1 MAKSETNY
9 VTIEYCT
16 MCMDLPAAL
25 KLADDVLKDYQWDL
39 DGLMLRPGGKAVFEI
54 YHNDEKVFS
63 KLELDRY
70 PTYDEIKTILTERVG
85 PPADIF
91 D

>member
-1 MAKSETNY
+1 VPKSKTNY

-39 DGLMLRPGGKAVFEI
+39 DGLMLRPGGKAVF
-54 YHNDEKVFS
+54 
-63 KLELDRY
+63 
-70 PTYDEIKTILTERVG
+70 
-85 PPADIF
+85 
-91 D
+91 

>member
-1 MAKSETNY
+1 VERSDRNF

-25 KLADDVLKDYQWDL
+25 KLADDILKDYQWDL
-39 DGLMLRPGGKAVFEI
+39 DGVTLQPGGKAVFEI
-54 YHNDEKVFS
+54 YHNEEKVFS

-70 PTYDEIKTILTERVG
+70 PSYDEIKTILTERVG
-85 PPADIF
+85 PPAEIF
-91 D
+91 N